1 MTNQPQNFTGR
12 VHIVERLKNTRNGNA
27 RFLAVCVLDDDTFD
41 DRHGWHARGVT
52 FQTRADCSTVICLQN
67 LNNKR
72 ATVSLKQNKRGRW
85 MLQDINAA
93 E

>member
-12 VHIVERLKNTRNGNA
+12 VHIVERLKNSRNGNS
-27 RFLAVCVLDDDTFD
+27 RFLALCVSDGET
-41 DRHGWHARGVT
+41 VT

-85 MLQDINAA
+85 VLQDINAA

>member
-1 MTNQPQNFTGR
+1 MTNIQKDFTGR
-12 VHIVERLKNTRNGNA
+12 VHIVERLTNTRNGNA
-27 RFLAVCVLDDDTFD
+27 RFLGVCMVD
-41 DRHGWHARGVT
+41 GEAVT
-52 FQTRADCSTVICLQN
+52 FQTRADTSAVICLQN

-72 ATVSLKQNKRGRW
+72 STVSLKLNLHNGRW

>member
-1 MTNQPQNFTGR
+1 MSNTQKDFTGL
-12 VHIVERLKNTRNGNA
+12 VLIIQRLKNTRNGNA
-27 RFLAVCVLDDDTFD
+27 RFSALCVSD
-41 DRHGWHARGVT
+41 GEMVT
-52 FQTRADCSTVICLQN
+52 FQTRGDTSDAICLQN
-67 LNNKR
+67 LDNKR

>member
-1 MTNQPQNFTGR
+1 MTSIQRDFTGR
-12 VHIVERLKNTRNGNA
+12 VHIVERLKNTRNGNS
-27 RFLAVCVLDDDTFD
+27 RFLAVCVLDGET
-41 DRHGWHARGVT
+41 VT
-52 FQTRADCSTVICLQN
+52 FQTRGDTSDAICLQN
-67 LNNKR
+67 LDNKR

>member
-1 MTNQPQNFTGR
+1 MNNELQNFTGR

-27 RFLAVCVLDDDTFD
+27 RFLAVCVLNDDI
-41 DRHGWHARGVT
+41 VT
-52 FQTRADCSTVICLQN
+52 FQTRADCSTVICLRN

>member
-12 VHIVERLKNTRNGNA
+12 VNIVERLKNTRNGNA
-27 RFLAVCVLDDDTFD
+27 RFLALCVSDGET
-41 DRHGWHARGVT
+41 VT
-52 FQTRADCSTVICLQN
+52 FQTRGDTSDAICLQN
-67 LNNKR
+67 LDNKR
-72 ATVSLKQNKRGRW
+72 ATVSLKHNKRGRW